1 MRIRF
6 GILLVVI
13 AALAAVYFSAVFVG
27 GGVRLWAA
35 WQARRQ
41 GIHIELKK
49 VEAPLF
55 RPITIGTI
63 RITDARGSSFQID
76 IDRAVIDLNLGHVFA
91 GLSGRGIRSF
101 SMEKLQVRLNRSA
114 ASASR
119 NPQLGWST
127 LERLLPGSFNVTHL
141 DLHIEG
147 EDSLILL
154 RDASISGSEIE
165 AGRFSAGEFIVASP
179 FLHQTFSHLRGAT
192 KWQDNRLTLGG
203 ITLSRGLDLLSL
215 VIDVSRIGKQRADF
229 QFDLD
234 TFGGKIRAS
243 FADEWRPSHAL
254 WNFVGSA
261 NDISLAQTSEALG
274 FADRLGGSLRA
285 CKFTFRGDPRDL
297 SHATASIWTELTDL
311 NWRDRAA
318 ETIMLGAAV
327 YNRQLQLQQLF
338 VKQRNNQL
346 TLSGGGSVPSK
357 PSEWLNPDFRGDISG
372 SVKDLGAFASL
383 FGAQPGSFAG
393 TIAIEGTM
401 DARDRKIGG
410 HLIASGRG
418 LSIFK
423 TQINEFTASLNLKA
437 SQLEIEQLDLS
448 RKQDWLHA
456 QGRIDIG
463 TTHNY
468 SGSVSADVKNLS
480 EYLSIFGAT
489 NPSDSN
495 AAAAHFQ
502 FAIESG
508 VWNGS
513 ATITPAAS
521 RPVDVGVISL
531 PLWIGE
537 DWNEFSIRPLNV
549 ILSFPLLSLEKSP
562 RWLGLGLLN
571 GGILSGGLHL
581 SGTLRNPNI
590 DGDLQLMNGK
600 TDTAAL
606 GVTGASGRVRF
617 AGSRGSIDFF
627 RLTNKDVDLSCTGE
641 IDIADPNRVT
651 LVLTSNLPMLDLSS
665 HSLDC
670 ASQITFTP
678 INTMFGS
685 LVTQL
690 EFRGAL
696 FDHDWTITLRPAA
709 AKLLEPLSIDS
720 RTVRLCLG
728 AASNGQALNIGTYS
742 PSQPPA
748 VRHRKPARRR

>member
-6 GILLVVI
+6 GILVVVI
-13 AALAAVYFSAVFVG
+13 AALATVYFSPFLVG
-27 GGVRLWAA
+27 GGLRLWAA
-35 WQARRQ
+35 LQARRQ
-41 GIHIELKK
+41 GIHIKLGKID
-49 VEAPLF
+49 APIL
-55 RPITIGTI
+55 RPVTI
-63 RITDARGSSFQID
+63 REIHITDARGSAFQID
-76 IDRAVIDLNLGHVFA
+76 IERAVIDLNLGHVVA
-91 GLSGRGIRSF
+91 GLSGRSIRSF
-101 SMEKLQVRLNRSA
+101 SMEKMQARVNRGA
-114 ASASR
+114 AGASR
-119 NPQLGWST
+119 NPQLGWAT
-127 LERLLPGSFNVTHL
+127 LERLLPGKFNITNL
-141 DLHIEG
+141 EFRIED
-147 EDSLILL
+147 EDSVILL
-154 RDASISGSEIE
+154 RNASISGSEIE
-165 AGRFSAGEFIVASP
+165 AGRFSAGEFIVTSP

-243 FADEWRPSHAL
+243 FADEWRPAHSL
-254 WNFVGSA
+254 WSFVGSA

-274 FADRLGGSLRA
+274 FADKLGGSLRA

-338 VKQRNNQL
+338 VKQRDNQL
-346 TLSGGGSVPSK
+346 TLSGDGSVPSK
-357 PSEWLNPDFRGDISG
+357 PSEWLNPDFRGNISG

-383 FGAQPGSFAG
+383 FGAQPGDFAG

-401 DARDRKIGG
+401 NARDRKIGG
-410 HLIASGRG
+410 HLTASGKG

-423 TQINEFTASLNLKA
+423 TRINEFTASLNLKA
-437 SQLEIEQLDLS
+437 SQLEIEQLDFS

-456 QGRIDIG
+456 QGKIDIG

-489 NPSDSN
+489 NPSNSN
-495 AAAAHFQ
+495 PAAAHFQ

-513 ATITPAAS
+513 ATITPTGS
-521 RPVDVGVISL
+521 RPVDLGVISL

-537 DWNEFSIRPLNV
+537 NWNEFSIRPLNV
-549 ILSFPLLSLEKSP
+549 ILSFPLLSLDKSP
-562 RWLGLGLLN
+562 RWLGFGVLN

-581 SGTLRNPNI
+581 SGTLRNPKI
-590 DGDLQLMNGK
+590 DGDLQLLNGK
-600 TDTAAL
+600 TDMTAF
-606 GVTGASGRVRF
+606 GITGASGRIQF
-617 AGSRGSIDFF
+617 AESHGSINFL
-627 RLTNKDVDLSCTGE
+627 RLTNKDVDLSFTGE
-641 IDIADPNRVT
+641 AEMSDPDQIAII
-651 LVLTSNLPMLDLSS
+651 LKSNLPMLDLSS

-678 INTMFGS
+678 VDTMFGS

-690 EFRGAL
+690 EFRGSS
-696 FDHDWTITLRPAA
+696 FDHNWMITLRPAA
-709 AKLLEPLSIDS
+709 AKSSEPLTIDS

-728 AASNGQALNIGTYS
+728 AASNGQALNVGTYS
-742 PSQPPA
+742 PVRQPTA
-748 VRHRKPARRR
+748 RQRKRARRR